1 MPNQADIV
9 RDSIN
14 EFSRIQDWMLLAK
27 KNNDLETYEQIHK
40 RYIELKAIL
49 AAVNVN
55 LAELDRIK

>member
-1 MPNQADIV
+1 MTKEELAKISIEEFARLQKRMLATS
-9 RDSIN
+9 RDS
-14 EFSRIQDWMLLAK
+14 ESYQMM
-27 KNNDLETYEQIHK
+27 YE